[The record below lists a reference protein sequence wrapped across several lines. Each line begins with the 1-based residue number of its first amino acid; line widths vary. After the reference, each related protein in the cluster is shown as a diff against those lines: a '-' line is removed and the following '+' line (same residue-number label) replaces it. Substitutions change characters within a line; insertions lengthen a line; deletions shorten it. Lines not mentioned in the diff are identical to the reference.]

1 MEKFAYT
8 LANYSE
14 IKSGWVS
21 TSVLPTTFNRLIAGT
36 IFTDEGVL
44 LMLIDS

>member
-21 TSVLPTTFNRLIAGT
+21 TSVLPTTFNRLIAG
-36 IFTDEGVL
+36 IVL
-44 LMLIDS
+44 TE